1 MNTNTKLWIHIAISL
16 LTAIG
21 MGLQGYKQFS
31 EIPTMIWFFIGLN
44 GIVQT
49 LNSWKAFYDQSSTRD
64 EIAAKNSTTTPQ
76 LSSISPDKNFSE
88 VDSTPIPE
96 KK

>member
-21 MGLQGYKQFS
+21 MGLQGYKEFS
-31 EIPTMIWFFIGLN
+31 EIPTMIWFFIALN

-64 EIAAKNSTTTPQ
+64 EIKAEKNNTTLTPE
-76 LSSISPDKNFSE
+76 LDSISNSN
-88 VDSTPIPE
+88 SNPIPE
-96 KK
+96 KIN